1 MAKLSRCFH
10 DAKVVNYEKKR
21 ITSKELARLLG
32 VSSATISRAF
42 STNARIS
49 EQTRARVV
57 AMAQQHGY
65 QPNAIARTLNSRR
78 SRLVAVVVNAIGNQ
92 CEAEQLE
99 LLVHR
104 LQARALVPIILCC
117 ADYTDRLQLMR
128 LASTYQVDHAV
139 IVSDV
144 VPLKDA
150 VQIFRTNRP
159 IIVSAEP
166 IEDTRVSCV
175 RVDGT
180 EAASQIIDKLVGHG
194 RRHFAYLYGRN
205 SSWIDK
211 QRRNWFSNA
220 LARHGLA
227 FEAEGHGDYSYDSGF
242 KEASLLLRRSKVDAL
257 VCGNDVMAIG
267 ARDAAIRLLNRNVPG
282 DLAIVGQD
290 GITMAS
296 WECHDL
302 TSLALDQVAFID
314 AIVQLIERRET
325 GHGETPTIVLKCTAR
340 WGSTT

>member
-1 MAKLSRCFH
+1 
-10 DAKVVNYEKKR
+10 
-21 ITSKELARLLG
+21 

-49 EQTRARVV
+49 EQTRVRVL
-57 AMAQQHGY
+57 AMAQQYGY
-65 QPNAIARTLNSRR
+65 QPNAIARTLNNRQSC
-78 SRLVAVVVNAIGNQ
+78 LVAVVVNAIGNQ
-92 CEAEQLE
+92 CEAEQLD

-117 ADYTDRLQLMR
+117 GDNTDRLQLMR

-139 IVSDV
+139 IVSDL

-150 VQIFRTNRP
+150 VQIFRTTWP

-175 RVDGT
+175 HVDGA
-180 EAASQIIDKLVGHG
+180 EAASQIINKLVGDG
-194 RRHFAYLYGRN
+194 RGHFAYLYGRH

-211 QRRNWFSNA
+211 QRRDWFSRA

-242 KEASLLLRRSKVDAL
+242 KEASLILHRSKVDAL

-267 ARDAAIRLLNRNVPG
+267 ARDAAIRLLHRHVPG

-290 GITMAS
+290 GIAMAG

-302 TSLALDQVAFID
+302 TTLALDPIALID
-314 AIVQLIERRET
+314 AIVQIIERHET
-325 GHGETPTIVLKCTAR
+325 GYGAAPTVVVKCRAR

>member
-1 MAKLSRCFH
+1 MR
-10 DAKVVNYEKKR
+10 NNR
-21 ITSKELARLLG
+21 
-32 VSSATISRAF
+32 
-42 STNARIS
+42 
-49 EQTRARVV
+49 Q
-57 AMAQQHGY
+57 
-65 QPNAIARTLNSRR
+65 

-92 CEAEQLE
+92 CEAEQLD

-117 ADYTDRLQLMR
+117 GDNTDRLQLMR
-128 LASTYQVDHAV
+128 LASTYQVDHA
-139 IVSDV
+139 IIFSDL

-150 VQIFRTNRP
+150 AQIFRTTWP

-175 RVDGT
+175 RVDGA
-180 EAASQIIDKLVGHG
+180 EAASQIIDKLVGDG
-194 RRHFAYLYGRN
+194 RGHFVYLYGRS

-211 QRRNWFSNA
+211 QRRNWFSGA

-242 KEASLLLRRSKVDAL
+242 KEASLILHRSKVDAL

-267 ARDAAIRLLNRNVPG
+267 ARDAAIRLLNRRVPG

-290 GITMAS
+290 GISMAG
-296 WECHDL
+296 WECDNL
-302 TSLALDQVAFID
+302 TTLALDRTALID
-314 AIVQLIERRET
+314 AIVQLIDSHET
-325 GHGETPTIVLKCTAR
+325 DSAAAP
-340 WGSTT
+340 

>member
-1 MAKLSRCFH
+1 MR
-10 DAKVVNYEKKR
+10 ER
-21 ITSKELARLLG
+21 ITSKELAKLLG

-49 EQTRARVV
+49 EQTRARVL
-57 AMAQQHGY
+57 ATAQQYGY
-65 QPNAIARTLNSRR
+65 QPNAIARTLNNRR
-78 SRLVAVVVNAIGNQ
+78 SRLVAVVVNAIANH
-92 CEAEQLE
+92 CEAQQLE
-99 LLVHR
+99 VLVHR

-117 ADYTDRLQLMR
+117 GDNTDRLQLMR

-139 IVSDV
+139 IFSDL

-150 VQIFRTNRP
+150 VQIFGTTRP

-175 RVDGT
+175 RFDGA
-180 EAASQIIDKLVGHG
+180 EAASQIIDKLVGDG
-194 RRHFAYLYGRN
+194 RKHFAYLCGRN

-211 QRRNWFSNA
+211 QRRDWFSSA
-220 LARHGLA
+220 LARHGLTFQA
-227 FEAEGHGDYSYDSGF
+227 EAHGDYSYDSGF

-267 ARDAAIRLLNRNVPG
+267 ARDAAVRLLGRQVPS

-290 GITMAS
+290 GIAMAG

-302 TSLALDQVAFID
+302 TTLALDQVVFID
-314 AIVQLIERRET
+314 AIVELIERHEAGDGAAST
-325 GHGETPTIVLKCTAR
+325 TVIKCTAR
-340 WGSTT
+340 WGSTA

>member
-1 MAKLSRCFH
+1 VR
-10 DAKVVNYEKKR
+10 ER
-21 ITSKELARLLG
+21 ITSKELAKLVG

-42 STNARIS
+42 STNSRIS
-49 EQTRARVV
+49 EETRVRVL
-57 AMAQQHGY
+57 AMAQQYGY
-65 QPNAIARTLNSRR
+65 QPNAIARTLNNRQ
-78 SRLVAVVVNAIGNQ
+78 SRLVAVVVNTIGNQ

-117 ADYTDRLQLMR
+117 GDNTDRLQLMR
-128 LASTYQVDHAV
+128 LAANYQVDHAV
-139 IVSDV
+139 IVSDL

-150 VQIFRTNRP
+150 AQIFRTTWP

-166 IEDTRVSCV
+166 IEDPRVSCV

-180 EAASQIIDKLVGHG
+180 EAALQVIDKLVGDG
-194 RRHFAYLYGRN
+194 RGHFAYLYGRT

-211 QRRNWFSNA
+211 QRCKWFSGA

-227 FEAEGHGDYSYDSGF
+227 FEVEGHGDYSYDSGF
-242 KEASLLLRRSKVDAL
+242 KEASLILHRSKVDAL

-267 ARDAAIRLLNRNVPG
+267 ARDAATRLLNRHVPA

-290 GITMAS
+290 GISMAG
-296 WECHDL
+296 WACHDL
-302 TSLALDQVAFID
+302 TTLALDQIALVD
-314 AIVQLIERRET
+314 AIIHLMERHET
-325 GHGETPTIVLKCTAR
+325 ENDASPTIVIKCTAR

>member
-1 MAKLSRCFH
+1 MNCVK
-10 DAKVVNYEKKR
+10 ER
-21 ITSKELARLLG
+21 ITSKELAKLVG

-42 STNARIS
+42 STNARIN
-49 EQTRARVV
+49 EQTRVRVL
-57 AMAQQHGY
+57 AMAQQYGY
-65 QPNAIARTLNSRR
+65 QPNAIARTLNNRQ
-78 SRLVAVVVNAIGNQ
+78 SRLVAVVVNAIANQ

-117 ADYTDRLQLMR
+117 GDNTDRLQLMR
-128 LASTYQVDHAV
+128 VASTYQVDHAI
-139 IVSDV
+139 IVSDL

-150 VQIFRTNRP
+150 VQIFKTTWP

-175 RVDGT
+175 RVDGA
-180 EAASQIIDKLVGHG
+180 EAASQIIDKLVGDS

-211 QRRNWFSNA
+211 QRRDWFSGA

-227 FEAEGHGDYSYDSGF
+227 FESEGHGNYSYDSGF
-242 KEASLLLRRSKVDAL
+242 KEASLILHRSKVDAL

-267 ARDAAIRLLNRNVPG
+267 ARDSAIRLLNLKVPA

-290 GITMAS
+290 GIEMAG

-302 TSLALDQVAFID
+302 TTLTLDRVALVD
-314 AIVQLIERRET
+314 AIEQIIERHET
-325 GHGETPTIVLKCTAR
+325 DYAAAPTIVIKCAVR

>member
-1 MAKLSRCFH
+1 MNCVK
-10 DAKVVNYEKKR
+10 ER
-21 ITSKELARLLG
+21 ITSKELAKLVG

-49 EQTRARVV
+49 EKTRVRVL
-57 AMAQQHGY
+57 AMAQQYGY
-65 QPNAIARTLNSRR
+65 QPNAIARTLNNRQ
-78 SRLVAVVVNAIGNQ
+78 SRLVAVVVNAIANQ
-92 CEAEQLE
+92 CEAEQLD

-117 ADYTDRLQLMR
+117 GDNTDRLQLMR
-128 LASTYQVDHAV
+128 LASTYQVDHAI
-139 IVSDV
+139 IVSDL

-150 VQIFRTNRP
+150 AQIFRTTWP
-159 IIVSAEP
+159 IIVSEEP

-175 RVDGT
+175 RVDGA
-180 EAASQIIDKLVGHG
+180 EAALQIIDKLVGDG
-194 RRHFAYLYGRN
+194 RGHFAYLYGRN

-211 QRRNWFSNA
+211 QRRDWFSSA

-242 KEASLLLRRSKVDAL
+242 KEASLILHRSKVDAL

-267 ARDAAIRLLNRNVPG
+267 ARDAAMRLLNRRVPD
-282 DLAIVGQD
+282 DLALVGQD
-290 GITMAS
+290 GIAMAGWGS
-296 WECHDL
+296 HDL
-302 TSLALDQVAFID
+302 TTLALDHAALVD
-314 AIVQLIERRET
+314 AIVQLIERHET
-325 GHGETPTIVLKCTAR
+325 DNAAAPTIVIKCTAR

>member
-1 MAKLSRCFH
+1 
-10 DAKVVNYEKKR
+10 VNCVKER
-21 ITSKELARLLG
+21 ITSKELAKLLG

-42 STNARIS
+42 SANARIN
-49 EQTRARVV
+49 EKTRGRVL
-57 AMAQQHGY
+57 AMAQQYGY
-65 QPNAIARTLNSRR
+65 QPNAIARTLNNRQ

-92 CEAEQLE
+92 CEAEQLD

-117 ADYTDRLQLMR
+117 GDNSDRLQLMR
-128 LASTYQVDHAV
+128 VASTYQVDHAV
-139 IVSDV
+139 IVSDL

-150 VQIFRTNRP
+150 VQIFRTTWP

-166 IEDTRVSCV
+166 IEDPRVSSV
-175 RVDGT
+175 RVDGA
-180 EAASQIIDKLVGHG
+180 EAASEITAQLVRDG
-194 RRHFAYLYGRN
+194 RRNFAYLYGRT

-211 QRRNWFSNA
+211 QRREWFSSA

-242 KEASLLLRRSKVDAL
+242 KEASLILHRSKVDAL

-267 ARDAAIRLLNRNVPG
+267 ARDAATRLLNRRVPD

-290 GITMAS
+290 GITVAS
-296 WECHDL
+296 WGSHDL
-302 TSLALDQVAFID
+302 TTLALDHVALVD
-314 AIVQLIERRET
+314 AIVQLIERHESDNAAA
-325 GHGETPTIVLKCTAR
+325 PTIIMKCTVR